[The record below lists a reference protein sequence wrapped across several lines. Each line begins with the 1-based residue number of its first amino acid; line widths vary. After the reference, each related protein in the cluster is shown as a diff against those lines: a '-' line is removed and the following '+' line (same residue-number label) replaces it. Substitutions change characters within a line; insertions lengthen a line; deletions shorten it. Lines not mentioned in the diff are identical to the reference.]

1 MGRTLDVVGAFAVNM
16 MVPYLV
22 DPNTGTEMFESAD
35 IKQYLLATYAP

>member
-1 MGRTLDVVGAFAVNM
+1 M

-35 IKQYLLATYAP
+35 IKRYLLATYAP